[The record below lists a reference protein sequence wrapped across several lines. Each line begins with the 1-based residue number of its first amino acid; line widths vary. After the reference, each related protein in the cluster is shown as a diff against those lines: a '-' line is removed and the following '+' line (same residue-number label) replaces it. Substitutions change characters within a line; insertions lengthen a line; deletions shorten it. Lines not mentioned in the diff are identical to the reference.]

1 VGFASARLAQGVAP
15 HVLGAA
21 GVLVRGGMVQL
32 ADPAERRQA
41 LTLAAL
47 ARALQGTPV
56 HVLTSAEAKARAAG
70 EALRAPLAELGL
82 PADAVRCAP
91 LREVAF
97 DYLRDRLQLGARARP
112 LRGAIE
118 RLAGDAP
125 PAARLKLAGLHCALL
140 EDADQLM
147 LDDVMA
153 PLVMTAESDLSG
165 ERMVYEQAAE
175 LARALAAGSD
185 FEAGDEGV
193 RLTAE
198 GARRLA
204 QLCVLLGPVW
214 SSRARREELVCAAL
228 AAQHLGRDPGRKSD
242 VLLRMTVARF
252 LGRYLHLA
260 GVCADARGIESDFWA
275 LYGLRTTRS
284 GPAPLRFDCP
294 VRVFRTTAQRRAA
307 VMQAGK
313 TPSVLIAL
321 RTKEEAAAMQ
331 GIPVTLYPAQRT
343 AQPPPGPPPHLVVAE
358 LHDSRR
364 HLAQIRDAYGAA
376 SCTMLLALEDKE
388 VDKAVGSFTKL
399 ALRLSKFDNELPPTV
414 ARRVAAAAQAGA
426 ERAQSGL
433 RRELVARERQF
444 DDLLAFSGRRD

>member
-1 VGFASARLAQGVAP
+1 
-15 HVLGAA
+15 
-21 GVLVRGGMVQL
+21 
-32 ADPAERRQA
+32 
-41 LTLAAL
+41 
-47 ARALQGTPV
+47 
-56 HVLTSAEAKARAAG
+56 
-70 EALRAPLAELGL
+70 
-82 PADAVRCAP
+82 
-91 LREVAF
+91 
-97 DYLRDRLQLGARARP
+97 
-112 LRGAIE
+112 
-118 RLAGDAP
+118 
-125 PAARLKLAGLHCALL
+125 
-140 EDADQLM
+140 
-147 LDDVMA
+147 MA

-204 QLCVLLGPVW
+204 QLCVLLGAVW

-275 LYGLRTTRS
+275 LYGLRTTRA
-284 GPAPLRFDCP
+284 GPAPPGFDCP

-331 GIPVTLYPAQRT
+331 GIPVTLYPAQRS

-376 SCTMLLALEDKE
+376 SCTTLLALEDKE
-388 VDKAVGSFTKL
+388 VDKALGPL
-399 ALRLSKFDNELPPTV
+399 AAGFFKKCFQDNDELSPGLASRLAK
-414 ARRVAAAAQAGA
+414 AAQRGA
-426 ERAQSGL
+426 ERQQSGL